1 MEFAQM
7 RDFSEFCEQLNEI
20 RSRFHRWDSCERT
33 IALYYLMVGLPF
45 ANARFLQ
52 HALEQCILA
61 ANSPSA
67 QTLDNN
73 ANDPKFILNLLNE
86 RPQVS
91 LSILLAHLPLLKPG
105 NKDARDSYI
114 RTIRHVLSEFIT
126 TPPFKIYNECVEI
139 MSYVFVHPAFGRD
152 EKKLF
157 KQLLKQVVNRVSP
170 DNFIHSPVTESS
182 DESSVSPNP
191 EPVPFLS
198 NNSSI
203 HSDRLT
209 RRSNSLTPSHTS
221 DVFTT
226 SSDTYSSQENLS
238 NQTSSKPR
246 SYSLSSDKTLKVVLP
261 TLQASS
267 SETRLEE
274 LQTTNNLP
282 VMKNIVSWLKSLR
295 LHKYSWVFNNLTYEQ
310 MLALT
315 EESLLAIGITKGAR
329 HKLLIS
335 INKLK
340 ERSTVLTELET
351 EVMNGSDLLNAL
363 KKLKGILQSPLQ
375 VINNEDLP
383 SQFVK
388 VMGKVCTQLLML
400 RQPPE
405 ECLTLFTSLCD
416 RSDNSDA
423 FSQEQKRRL
432 NLWRGQLHKESSMD
446 KSSVFQQNRENMT
459 DRLFNRIHSSH
470 HPLPNT
476 TIIST
481 TNPTLLQSSTRAHH
495 HVTNKSSSYPNMQSA
510 NSIGGH
516 RHSLGSI
523 TITPGSHFA
532 LQQSHNTQLQ
542 DSTQNVSCH
551 MLFEPERMSRT
562 NIRNNP
568 SQQPLQQQQLHVR
581 FKEIP
586 ENISSHTNKTTTKN
600 VDIESSLESLCLQM
614 MEHALGP

>member
-1 MEFAQM
+1 M
-7 RDFSEFCEQLNEI
+7 RDFSEFYEQLNEI

-52 HALEQCILA
+52 HALEQCIMA
-61 ANSPSA
+61 AYSPSA
-67 QTLDNN
+67 QALDTN

-91 LSILLAHLPLLKPG
+91 LSVLLAHLPLLKPG
-105 NKDARDSYI
+105 NRDARDSYI

-170 DNFIHSPVTESS
+170 DNFIHSPMNESS

-191 EPVPFLS
+191 DPVAQAF
-198 NNSSI
+198 NN
-203 HSDRLT
+203 SDRLT

-221 DVFTT
+221 DLFTT

-261 TLQASS
+261 TLQSSS

-274 LQTTNNLP
+274 LQTMSNLP
-282 VMKNIVSWLKSLR
+282 VMKNIMSWLKSLR
-295 LHKYSWVFNNLTYEQ
+295 LHKYAWVFNNLTYEQ
-310 MLALT
+310 MLGLT

-340 ERSTVLTELET
+340 ERGVMLTELET
-351 EVMNGSDLLNAL
+351 EIMNGGDLLNAL
-363 KKLKGILQSPLQ
+363 KKLKGVLQSPLQ
-375 VINNEDLP
+375 VINGEDLP
-383 SQFVK
+383 SQFVR
-388 VMGKVCTQLLML
+388 VMGKVCTQLLVL

-405 ECLTLFTSLCD
+405 ECVTLFASLCD

-432 NLWRGQLHKESSMD
+432 NLWRSQLHREGSTD
-446 KSSVFQQNRENMT
+446 KCPSVFQQNVENGS
-459 DRLFNRIHSSH
+459 DWFFSRLHSSH
-470 HPLPNT
+470 QPLLN
-476 TIIST
+476 ST
-481 TNPTLLQSSTRAHH
+481 VSSTRNSTNIHSTTTAHNHH
-495 HVTNKSSSYPNMQSA
+495 HPVTNKSSSYPNMQTIHA
-510 NSIGGH
+510 IGGH

-523 TITPGSHFA
+523 TLNAGIQFAFQQQQQQNSHIIREPK
-532 LQQSHNTQLQ
+532 
-542 DSTQNVSCH
+542 VSQYS
-551 MLFEPERMSRT
+551 LFEPDRETCKT
-562 NIRNNP
+562 NICPQSNSNDA
-568 SQQPLQQQQLHVR
+568 QQPLQHHVR

-586 ENISSHTNKTTTKN
+586 ENISMGSSKAATKN